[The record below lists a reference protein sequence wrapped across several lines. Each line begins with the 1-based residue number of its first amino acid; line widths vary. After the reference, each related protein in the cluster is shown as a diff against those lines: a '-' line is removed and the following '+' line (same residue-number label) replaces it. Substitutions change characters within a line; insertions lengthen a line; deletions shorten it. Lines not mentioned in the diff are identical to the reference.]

1 MDHVRDG
8 NQHLHHKYTKN
19 IVMLFIF
26 NELFY
31 IELTLKLLK
40 AYFRAEHPF
49 LTSILFQKK
58 YHHEN
63 NKQT

>member
-31 IELTLKLLK
+31 IELTLNNFGMNKPGNHY
-40 AYFRAEHPF
+40 YFNE
-49 LTSILFQKK
+49 TI
-58 YHHEN
+58 N
-63 NKQT
+63 NWIRR